1 MASSDTIIVSNP
13 YGYRST
19 PRPIQ
24 TENQAMWR
32 YTNHIDPANLVQG
45 GVHGLPGATMATVPP
60 CTRQAIDN
68 SRA

>member
-24 TENQAMWR
+24 TANQATCR
-32 YTNHIDPANLVQG
+32 
-45 GVHGLPGATMATVPP
+45 
-60 CTRQAIDN
+60 
-68 SRA
+68 